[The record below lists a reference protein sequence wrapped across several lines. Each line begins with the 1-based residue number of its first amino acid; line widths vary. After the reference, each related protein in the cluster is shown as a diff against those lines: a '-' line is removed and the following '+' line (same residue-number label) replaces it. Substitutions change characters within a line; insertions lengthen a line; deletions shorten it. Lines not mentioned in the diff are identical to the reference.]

1 MRAVRNATIFVFIMT
16 MLGSQSLFA
25 LHSRTPYKSSTR
37 RHARLRRTSVR
48 RVYWNPVL
56 RGSRES
62 LLRQNEEIDRLQLPR
77 IANDDELLQLEQ
89 RQKLVR
95 IQDTR
100 ALVVSAKVEDI
111 RRYCRPWTLQFL
123 NDLAEAH
130 YAKFKRPLELTSAVR
145 TVEQQAKLRRTNRNA
160 APIEGETASSHLA
173 GLTIDIGK
181 KGMSRAEK
189 KWFDQYLVEMQKNHI
204 IEAAEERRQACYH
217 IMVGESYPQW
227 RDQRAILAES
237 DSNKER
243 TRETAVGAKN

>member
-1 MRAVRNATIFVFIMT
+1 LRSVNKSSIVAIMLIL
-16 MLGSQSLFA
+16 LGSQNLFA
-25 LHSRTPYKSSTR
+25 LHSRTPNRPAAR
-37 RHARLRRTSVR
+37 RHARARRVVR

-89 RQKLVR
+89 RQELVR
-95 IQDTR
+95 IEDTR
-100 ALVVSAKVEDI
+100 ALQVSAKVEDI
-111 RRYCRPWTLQFL
+111 RRYCRPWTHQFIS
-123 NDLAEAH
+123 DLAEAH
-130 YAKFKRPLELTSAVR
+130 YAKFHRPLELTSAVR

-189 KWFDQYLVEMQKNHI
+189 KWFDQYLVEMQQNHI

-227 RDQRAILAES
+227 RDERMMLAETP
-237 DSNKER
+237 KEK
-243 TRETAVGAKN
+243 TSETAVGAKN